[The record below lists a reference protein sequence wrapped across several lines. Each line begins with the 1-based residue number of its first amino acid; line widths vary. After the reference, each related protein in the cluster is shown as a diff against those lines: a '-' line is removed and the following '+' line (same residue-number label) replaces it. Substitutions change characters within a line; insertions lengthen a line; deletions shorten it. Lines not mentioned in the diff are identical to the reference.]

1 MYRFVRKLTVPRAGR
16 PPAEF
21 SVLWTPAETAAAL
34 RTAGHTHAE
43 YLDDVANDDRPGK
56 MYLDAE
62 TRLPTGDAPPA
73 EVVAAFMERVHEGAR
88 LISRSLPEA
97 LGLPANTHIDYVI
110 ATRHGVCPKTRLYK
124 LSARPF
130 FSGVRVR
137 HRDIPAVL
145 GVPPDHKDPMWD
157 WVPFKA
163 RDQLLCAINGKKGRV
178 DGHDDPRIL
187 RPAAPLDDDDD
198 ALLRYVV
205 QHVDPAWP
213 LVTPDM
219 RRAPDRP
226 SASPPAPAGPAAATG
241 AVEGAVEALVDCLG
255 PATAERR
262 ETWRNVAIVLKMLDG
277 GGDRYRPAWLRFSR
291 KGGAHYVDDADCIKH
306 WNSVRAR
313 TPQEVAADD
322 PRRKPL
328 TVATLHAWAMRDAPD
343 AYAAWSA
350 TYAGSTMVDFGG
362 EGVDCASPWDCSRV
376 VSAAASAIGQ
386 DAADAV
392 SDARVVGG
400 RVLFT
405 CGGVRHTVDL
415 ATLCVEPGRKF
426 LHADPEAALSC
437 GSVLLPNTTVPAAG
451 WRVSR
456 PCETVRLKNDGP
468 PRTFVDLDMVGN
480 TVVRAVA
487 TFPDTGKTAPVK
499 GGKAMLDMLGGVV
512 RDAIGKHL
520 EGALGVPSH
529 VVNNI
534 VFNTV
539 FNGSVTVGGCGEDGA
554 AGDFDAMSGALLHN
568 ASERRLKKAGGT
580 VYEPVAGCLCAY
592 RPMATYEAYIN
603 TVLKHDAVYRANP
616 RRFDEMMKFLT
627 NYTELDEMPEL
638 RPDRNLLSFA
648 NGVLR
653 LDDLLFTPYADMNPA
668 VVVADRVARHHIDA
682 PYTGCAATPLLDVVL
697 DAQFG
702 ADAAGREVADLLLA
716 FLGRLLFPIGSRDRW
731 QAMPYLVGVG
741 GTGKSLLLSVADA
754 MFRKGAVGN
763 LGGKREDVFGMAN
776 LVDKEAVFGRDMPAK
791 LSGALS
797 QELMQ
802 AMVSGEAME
811 VPRKGQ
817 VALNVDWAAPVI
829 MASNH
834 MPDYVNTG
842 NNVGRRIVIFRF
854 ANVVRDPVEDLL
866 DRIRDAELPNV
877 VCRALAAYR
886 AATERAAAAGGFWKS
901 VPPKVLEWRGDL
913 AAATNK
919 LHEFLAMD
927 DDERGCAIR
936 RVEGRVT
943 WVVDLEAAFA
953 ERFGQERFVLDAAVL
968 AAFGFTANTKYEN
981 VCKSCK
987 QVARG
992 GKGRCCP
999 AYDKGTNRTKKLV
1012 IQDMVVEGY

>member
-1 MYRFVRKLTVPRAGR
+1 
-16 PPAEF
+16 
-21 SVLWTPAETAAAL
+21 
-34 RTAGHTHAE
+34 
-43 YLDDVANDDRPGK
+43 
-56 MYLDAE
+56 
-62 TRLPTGDAPPA
+62 
-73 EVVAAFMERVHEGAR
+73 
-88 LISRSLPEA
+88 
-97 LGLPANTHIDYVI
+97 
-110 ATRHGVCPKTRLYK
+110 
-124 LSARPF
+124 
-130 FSGVRVR
+130 
-137 HRDIPAVL
+137 
-145 GVPPDHKDPMWD
+145 
-157 WVPFKA
+157 
-163 RDQLLCAINGKKGRV
+163 
-178 DGHDDPRIL
+178 
-187 RPAAPLDDDDD
+187 
-198 ALLRYVV
+198 
-205 QHVDPAWP
+205 
-213 LVTPDM
+213 
-219 RRAPDRP
+219 
-226 SASPPAPAGPAAATG
+226 
-241 AVEGAVEALVDCLG
+241 
-255 PATAERR
+255 
-262 ETWRNVAIVLKMLDG
+262 
-277 GGDRYRPAWLRFSR
+277 
-291 KGGAHYVDDADCIKH
+291 
-306 WNSVRAR
+306 
-313 TPQEVAADD
+313 
-322 PRRKPL
+322 
-328 TVATLHAWAMRDAPD
+328 MRDAPD

-554 AGDFDAMSGALLHN
+554 AGEFDAMSSALLCH
-568 ASERRLKKAGGT
+568 ASERRFKKAGGMI
-580 VYEPVAGCLCAY
+580 YEPVPGCPCAY
-592 RPMATYEAYIN
+592 RPLATYEAYIN
-603 TVLKHDAVYRANP
+603 DVLAKDAIYRANP

-627 NYTELDEMPEL
+627 NYTKLEELPEL
-638 RPDRNLLSFA
+638 RPDRNLVSFA

-653 LDDLLFTPYADMNPA
+653 LDDVAFTPYGADWAEDAPLA
-668 VVVADRVARHHIDA
+668 GVVARHHIDA
-682 PYTGCAATPLLDVVL
+682 PYTGSAATPLLDVVL

-702 ADAAGREVADLLLA
+702 DDDQGREVADLLMA
-716 FLGRLLFPIGSRDRW
+716 FVGRLLFPIGSRDRW

-754 MFRKGAVGN
+754 MFRKGAVGS

-817 VALNVDWAAPVI
+817 VALNVDWTAPVI

-842 NNVGRRIVIFRF
+842 NNVGRRIVTFRF

-866 DRIRDAELPNV
+866 DRIRDTELPNV
-877 VCRALAAYR
+877 VCRALTAYR
-886 AATERAAAAGGFWKS
+886 AAIERAAAAGGFWKS
-901 VPPKVLEWRGDL
+901 VPPKVLEWRGEL

-936 RVEGRVT
+936 RVEGRIT
-943 WVVDLEAAFA
+943 WVADFKAAYESRMGEKPVMDVVVF
-953 ERFGQERFVLDAAVL
+953 E
-968 AAFGFTANTKYEN
+968 AFGFPMSQKRANI
-981 VCKSCK
+981 CKSCK
-987 QVARG
+987 QIAQGRG
-992 GKGRCCP
+992 GRCC
-999 AYDKGTNRTKKLV
+999 ADYSATNRRPVDVLYDMELV
-1012 IQDMVVEGY
+1012 QV